1 MYFERERER
10 ERERPSI
17 PEWLNSLSL
26 EKNGFLEN
34 GKEEENWF

>member
-1 MYFERERER
+1 MYSER

-26 EKNGFLEN
+26 EKKGGLEN
-34 GKEEENWF
+34 IKVEENWF